1 MLSIG
6 ILYNSEAWHGLTNAH
21 IAKLESVDE
30 ALLRGILKAHTKT
43 PTKFIHLK
51 TGTVPL
57 KWIIIQI
64 GGGKH
69 KKTWVF

>member
-1 MLSIG
+1 MLVNG

-21 IAKLESVDE
+21 IAKLESIDE

-43 PTKFIHLK
+43 PKEILHLE

-57 KWIIIQI
+57 KWIIIQR
-64 GGGKH
+64 
-69 KKTWVF
+69 TLFCCVT